1 MVLCAHYKLLI
12 FAGTFRMVVPNV
24 NSNCFEAKI
33 EACNHH
39 KTPNKD
45 LNKKVESYDFLNGNF
60 SKCMFGLWNVSLMI
74 TCQIVCV
81 VAQKL
86 SQENGTKM
94 KRANPGITSRTI
106 FASSTL

>member
-1 MVLCAHYKLLI
+1 
-12 FAGTFRMVVPNV
+12 
-24 NSNCFEAKI
+24 
-33 EACNHH
+33 
-39 KTPNKD
+39 
-45 LNKKVESYDFLNGNF
+45 LNKKVENYDFLNGNF

>member
-1 MVLCAHYKLLI
+1 
-12 FAGTFRMVVPNV
+12 
-24 NSNCFEAKI
+24 
-33 EACNHH
+33 
-39 KTPNKD
+39 
-45 LNKKVESYDFLNGNF
+45 
-60 SKCMFGLWNVSLMI
+60 MFGLWNVSLMMI